1 MKVTDCL
8 SAGVCTSVSGRPAVQ
23 VAVGDSHHPH
33 VPVEYLH
40 NTRKETPQ
48 PQSAKIRFIN

>member
-1 MKVTDCL
+1 MKVTGCL

-40 NTRKETPQ
+40 NRRKHHNHKVQ
-48 PQSAKIRFIN
+48 R